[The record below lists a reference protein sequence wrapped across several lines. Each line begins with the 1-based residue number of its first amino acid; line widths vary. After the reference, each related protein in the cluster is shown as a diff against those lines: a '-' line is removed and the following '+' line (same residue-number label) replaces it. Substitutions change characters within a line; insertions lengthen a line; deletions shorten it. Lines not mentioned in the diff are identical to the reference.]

1 MKRKVSF
8 NTLLSFQDKLDTL
21 LVENKI
27 TLTTYH
33 QRWELTL
40 DKLGYSN
47 IEYERL
53 IDERWDIIAKIL
65 ILNLKN

>member
-8 NTLLSFQDKLDTL
+8 NTLLSFQDVLDTL

-27 TLTTYH
+27 SLSSYH

-40 DKLGYSN
+40 DKMGYSN
-47 IEYERL
+47 SEYERL

-65 ILNLKN
+65 VLNMSN

>member
-8 NTLLSFQDKLDTL
+8 NTLLSFQDVLDTL

-27 TLTTYH
+27 SLSSYH

-40 DKLGYSN
+40 DKMGYSN
-47 IEYERL
+47 NEYERL

-65 ILNLKN
+65 VLNMSN

>member
-27 TLTTYH
+27 TLSMYHHRWLTT
-33 QRWELTL
+33 LN
-40 DKLGYSN
+40 KMGYSN
-47 IEYERL
+47 NEYECL
-53 IDERWDIIAKIL
+53 IDERWDIITKIL
-65 ILNLKN
+65 ILNMSN